1 MKIVILDAQT
11 VSRNDVDLNTFSKYG
26 DLTVYPLTSPEDT
39 AERIADAD
47 IVICNKTVL
56 GKNEIKNAEKL
67 RFITL
72 FATGYNNID
81 VDFCAERGIVVSNA
95 ASYSTNAVAQH
106 TFALILEH
114 FSNVGKYTKFVEDG
128 GWMDT
133 PSFSP
138 FVFPTDEIAGKTLGI
153 FGLGS
158 IGKAVADIALAFK
171 MNVIAHSRTPKNYR
185 EVRDVSFDELLTES
199 DIITLHSPLNDE
211 TRGIFNDNA
220 FERCKDGAYF
230 VNTARG
236 AVTDEAA
243 LRRALE
249 SGKLSGAAIDVLTL
263 EPMRNDCVLFGA
275 PNITITPHIA
285 WAPLTTRNRLIDILC
300 DNIEAFIAG
309 KPINK
314 VN

>member
-11 VSRNDVDLNTFSKYG
+11 VSRGDVDLNVFSKYG
-26 DLTVYPLTSPEDT
+26 NLTVYPLTSSEKT

-47 IVICNKTVL
+47 IAICNKTVL
-56 GKNEIKNAEKL
+56 GKKELEGAKNLK
-67 RFITL
+67 FITL

-81 VDFCAERGIVVSNA
+81 VDYCAERGIVVSNA
-95 ASYSTNAVAQH
+95 GSYSTNAVAQH

-114 FSNVGKYTKFVEDG
+114 FSHIGDYSRFTAEG

-138 FVFPTDEIAGKTLGI
+138 FVFPTDEIYGKTLGI

-158 IGKAVADIALAFK
+158 IGKAVADIALAFGMK
-171 MNVIAHSRTPKNYR
+171 VIAHSRLPKNYR
-185 EVRDVSFDELLTES
+185 EVRDVSFDELLSES
-199 DIITLHSPLNDE
+199 DIISLHSPLNEE
-211 TRGIFNDNA
+211 TRGVFDEDA
-220 FERCKDGAYF
+220 FAKCKDGAYF

-236 AVTDEAA
+236 AITDEAA
-243 LRRALE
+243 LRCALE

-263 EPMRNDCVLFGA
+263 EPMRRDCPLFGA

-285 WAPLTTRNRLIDILC
+285 WAPLATRQRLIEILC
-300 DNIEAFIAG
+300 NNIEGFLSG
-309 KPINK
+309 NPVNK

>member
-11 VSRNDVDLNTFSKYG
+11 VSKNDVDLNVFSKYG
-26 DLTVYPLTSPEDT
+26 ELVIHPLTAPADT
-39 AERIADAD
+39 AERIKDAH

-56 GKNEIKNAEKL
+56 GKNELKEAKNLK
-67 RFITL
+67 FITL

-81 VDFCAERGIVVSNA
+81 VDYCRERDIVVSNA
-95 ASYSTNAVAQH
+95 ASYSTDAVAQH

-114 FSNVGKYTKFVEDG
+114 FSNVGKYSSFVEKG
-128 GWMDT
+128 GWMET

-171 MNVIAHSRTPKNYR
+171 MNVIAHSRTPKNYKN
-185 EVRDVSFDELLTES
+185 VKDVSFDELLENS
-199 DIITLHSPLNDE
+199 DIISLHSPLNN
-211 TRGIFNDNA
+211 TTTKIFDKNA
-220 FERCKDGAYF
+220 FIKMKDGAYF

-236 AVTDEAA
+236 AITDEDA
-243 LRRALE
+243 LKDALE
-249 SGKLSGAAIDVLTL
+249 SGKLSGAAIDVLTT
-263 EPMRNDCVLFGA
+263 EPMQKDCPIFNA
-275 PNITITPHIA
+275 PNVTITPHIA
-285 WAPLTTRNRLIDILC
+285 WAPLTTRKRLINILC
-300 DNIEAFIAG
+300 ANIEAFIDG

>member
-11 VSRNDVDLNTFSKYG
+11 VSKNDIDLNVFSKYG
-26 DLTVYPLTSPEDT
+26 ELVVHQLTSPSDT
-39 AERIADAD
+39 SERIKDAD

-56 GKNEIKNAEKL
+56 GENEIKNAKNL

-81 VDFCAERGIVVSNA
+81 VDYCRERGIVVSNA
-95 ASYSTNAVAQH
+95 ASYSTDAVAQH

-114 FSNVGKYTKFVEDG
+114 FSNVGKYAAFVEKG

-171 MNVIAHSRTPKNYR
+171 MKVIAHSRTPKNYK
-185 EVRDVSFDELLTES
+185 DVKDVNFDELLENS
-199 DIITLHSPLNDE
+199 DVISLHSPLNDS
-211 TRGIFNDNA
+211 TKMIFDDTA
-220 FERCKDGAYF
+220 FGKMKNGAYF

-236 AVTDEAA
+236 AVTDEYA
-243 LRRALE
+243 LARALE
-249 SGKLSGAAIDVLTL
+249 SGKLSGAAIDVLTN
-263 EPMRNDCVLFGA
+263 EPMRKDCPIFNA
-275 PNITITPHIA
+275 PNVTITPHVA
-285 WAPLTTRNRLIDILC
+285 WAPLTTRKRLIDILC
-300 DNIEAFIAG
+300 GNIEAFIDG
-309 KPINK
+309 NPINK